1 MMITL
6 LEYVNGNSLTHPQ
19 KTKVRILLLPFVAAE
34 SLEYA
39 MKKEIEHLNTP
50 A

>member
-1 MMITL
+1 MGICIKKFQ
-6 LEYVNGNSLTHPQ
+6 V
-19 KTKVRILLLPFVAAE
+19 AE

-39 MKKEIEHLNTP
+39 MKKEIERLNTP